1 MKKFT
6 AVLLSVLL
14 MFSLVTVAFAE
25 FAEGE
30 ELPFDNSAFF
40 TSGEYRIHYRTFE
53 PEGEVKDQ
61 IFLLHGFCLST
72 VSLEGVAAEYAKA
85 GYRVVLADAPNF
97 GFSTRETTGMK
108 LVDREVLLYELVE
121 ALGGT
126 WIVGGH
132 SMGGGI
138 AINLATDHPDTF
150 TGGIFFAPQTSA
162 EASGAMA
169 MLSRMGIMQILYTL
183 VLKIA
188 LMFPSI
194 VRSLVEMSFSDKEFA
209 AAYDL
214 SRITRPFTLPNS
226 GAGVAIMAS
235 HTRGSD
241 LEAFSQLEMPCV
253 ILTAADDRV
262 ANADNLQAIIDNAP
276 KGTVVESGLE
286 GGHMMM
292 EYNPVLAAELTL
304 NVIGK

>member
-6 AVLLSVLL
+6 ALLLAVLM
-14 MFSLVTVAFAE
+14 MFSLTVVAFAE
-25 FAEGE
+25 GAE
-30 ELPFDNSAFF
+30 ELPFDNSAYF

-53 PEGEVKDQ
+53 PEGAAKDQ

-72 VSLEGVAAEYAKA
+72 VSLEGVAAEYAEK

-97 GFSTRETTGMK
+97 GYSTRETSDMD

-121 ALGGT
+121 SLGGT

-138 AINLATDHPDTF
+138 AINLAVDHPETF

-162 EASGAMA
+162 EATGFMA
-169 MLSRMGIMQILYTL
+169 MFSRSGVMQTIYNL

-188 LMFPSI
+188 LMFPGV
-194 VRSLVEMSFSDKEFA
+194 VRTLVETSFSDKEFA
-209 AAYDL
+209 ASYDL
-214 SRITRPFTLPNS
+214 SRITDPFTLPGS

-235 HTRGSD
+235 HTSGSD
-241 LEAFSQLEMPCV
+241 LAAFSRLSMPCV

-276 KGTVVESGLE
+276 EGTVVVKDLV

-292 EYNPVLAAELTL
+292 EYDPVLAAELTL
-304 NVIGK
+304 EVVG

>member
-1 MKKFT
+1 MKKLT
-6 AVLLSVLL
+6 AILLSVIMVL
-14 MFSLVTVAFAE
+14 SLVTVAFAE
-25 FAEGE
+25 GE
-30 ELPFDNSAFF
+30 ETLPFDNSAYF
-40 TSGEYRIHYRTFE
+40 TSGEYKIHYRSFE
-53 PEGEVKDQ
+53 PDGDVKGQ

-72 VSLEGVAAEYAKA
+72 VSLEGVAAEYQRA
-85 GYRVVLADAPNF
+85 GYRVVLADCPNF
-97 GFSTRETTGMK
+97 GYSTRETSDMT

-121 ALGGT
+121 SLGGR

-138 AINLATDHPDTF
+138 AINLATDHPYTF
-150 TGGIFFAPQTSA
+150 SVGIFFAPQTSS
-162 EASGAMA
+162 ESSGFSAMFA
-169 MLSRMGIMQILYTL
+169 RSGIMQTMYSL

-188 LMFPSI
+188 LMFPSL
-194 VRSLVEMSFSDKEFA
+194 VRSLVEMSFSDADFA
-209 AAYDL
+209 ASYDL
-214 SRITRPFTLPNS
+214 SRITDPFTLPGS

-241 LEAFSQLEMPCV
+241 LTAFSELQIPCV

-262 ANADNLQAIIDNAP
+262 ASADNLQAIIDNAP
-276 KGTVVESGLE
+276 EGTVVHSGLV

-304 NVIGK
+304 EVIGE

>member
-1 MKKFT
+1 MKKLT
-6 AVLLSVLL
+6 ALLLSVLM

-25 FAEGE
+25 GE
-30 ELPFDNSAFF
+30 ESLPFDNSAFF
-40 TSGEYRIHYRTFE
+40 TSGEYKIHYRTFE

-97 GFSTRETTGMK
+97 GFSTRETSKME
-108 LVDREVLLYELVE
+108 LVDREILLYELVE
-121 ALGGT
+121 SLGGT

-138 AINLATDHPDTF
+138 AINLATDHPDVF
-150 TGGIFFAPQTSA
+150 TGAILFAPQTSA
-162 EASGAMA
+162 EASGFTATFA
-169 MLSRMGIMQILYTL
+169 RSGIMQTLYTL

-188 LMFPSI
+188 LMFPGI
-194 VRSLVEMSFSDKEFA
+194 VRTLVEMSFSDSEFA
-209 AAYDL
+209 ASYDL
-214 SRITRPFTLPNS
+214 SRITRPFTLPGS
-226 GAGVAIMAS
+226 GAGVAVMAS

-241 LEAFSQLEMPCV
+241 LEAFSQLDIPCV

-276 KGTVVESGLE
+276 EGTVVHSGLV

-292 EYNPVLAAELTL
+292 EYDPVHAAELTL
-304 NVIGK
+304 GAIEAQ

>member
-1 MKKFT
+1 MKKLT
-6 AVLLSVLL
+6 AILLSVLM
-14 MFSLVTVAFAE
+14 MFSFVTVAFAQ
-25 FAEGE
+25 GE
-30 ELPFDNSAFF
+30 AELPFDNSAYF

-97 GFSTRETTGMK
+97 GFSTRETSSMK
-108 LVDREVLLYELVE
+108 LVDREVLLYELIE
-121 ALGGT
+121 HLGGT

-138 AINLATDHPDTF
+138 AINLAVDHPETF
-150 TGGIFFAPQTSA
+150 TGAILFAPQTSA
-162 EASGAMA
+162 EASGVTA
-169 MLSRMGIMQILYTL
+169 MLARSGIMQTLYSI
-183 VLKIA
+183 VLKFA

-194 VRSLVEMSFSDKEFA
+194 VRSLVEMSFSDAEFA
-209 AAYDL
+209 DTYDL
-214 SRITRPFTLPNS
+214 SRITRPFRIEGS

-241 LEAFSQLEMPCV
+241 LEAFSQLNIPCV

-262 ANADNLQAIIDNAP
+262 ASADNLQQIIDNAP
-276 KGTVVESGLE
+276 EGTIVESGLA

-304 NVIGK
+304 KAF

>member
-1 MKKFT
+1 MKKLT
-6 AVLLSVLL
+6 ALFLSLVM
-14 MFSLVTVAFAE
+14 MFSFVTVAFAE
-25 FAEGE
+25 GE
-30 ELPFDNSAFF
+30 AELPFDNSAFF
-40 TSGEYRIHYRTFE
+40 TSGEYSVHYRTFE

-97 GFSTRETTGMK
+97 GFSTRETSSMK

-121 ALGGT
+121 YLGGT

-138 AINLATDHPDTF
+138 AINLAVDHPETF
-150 TGGIFFAPQTSA
+150 TGAILFAPQTSA
-162 EASGAMA
+162 QASGVTAMFA
-169 MLSRMGIMQILYTL
+169 RSNIMQTIYSV
-183 VLKIA
+183 VLKFA

-194 VRSLVEMSFSDKEFA
+194 VRSLVEMSFSDAEFA
-209 AAYDL
+209 DSYDL
-214 SRITRPFTLPNS
+214 SRITRPFRIEGS

-241 LEAFSQLEMPCV
+241 LEAFSQLDIPCV

-262 ANADNLQAIIDNAP
+262 ASADNLQQIIDNAP
-276 KGTVVESGLE
+276 EGTIVESGLE

-304 NVIGK
+304 KAF

>member
-1 MKKFT
+1 MKKLT
-6 AVLLSVLL
+6 ALLLAVLM

-25 FAEGE
+25 GEGT
-30 ELPFDNSAFF
+30 LPFDNSEFF
-40 TSGEYRIHYRTFE
+40 TSGEYKIHYRTFE
-53 PEGEVKDQ
+53 PDGEVKGQ

-72 VSLEGVAAEYAKA
+72 VSLEGVAAEYAKE
-85 GYRVVLADAPNF
+85 GYRVVLADCPNF
-97 GFSTRETTGMK
+97 GYSTRETTAMDLIDG
-108 LVDREVLLYELVE
+108 EVLLYELVE
-121 ALGGT
+121 YLGGI

-138 AINLATDHPDTF
+138 AINLATAHPETF

-162 EASGAMA
+162 EASGFMA
-169 MLSRMGIMQILYTL
+169 MFSRSGVMQTMYNL
-183 VLKIA
+183 VLRLA
-188 LMFPSI
+188 LMFPGI

-209 AAYDL
+209 STYNL
-214 SRITRPFTLPNS
+214 SRITDPFTLPGS

-241 LEAFSQLEMPCV
+241 LEAFSKLKMPCV

-276 KGTVVESGLE
+276 EGTVVVKDLA

-292 EYNPVLAAELTL
+292 EYDPVLAAELTL
-304 NVIGK
+304 QVIGK